1 MRALRKLLDA
11 GHSLILIEHNLDV
24 IRASD
29 WIIDLGPEGGDAG
42 GLVVATGTPEDLRQ
56 HPQSHTGEAL
66 RDYEQALGAGG
77 HSVHERAA
85 VLRKEKLLALS
96 GQAPEAKNA
105 IEIVNAKEHNLKH
118 LNVEIP
124 RGKFN
129 VITGVSGS
137 GKSTLAFDILF
148 NEGQRRYLESLN
160 AYARSIVQPA
170 GRPEVDAVYGIP
182 PTVAIE
188 QRLSRGGRKST
199 VGTTTEVWHFL
210 RLLYVKLGVQ
220 HCIHDGAAVQP
231 QTPERI
237 AAQLLAQFKGQHIG
251 LLAPLVVNRKGVYT
265 ELADWARPRGYTHLR
280 VDGDFLPTSGFPR
293 IDRFKEHTI
302 ELPVASL
309 QVSAQHEDELRTQ
322 LAKALDLGKGVVHVM
337 SSLDGLK
344 EAMEEGRPTAHIGT
358 LQVFSTKRACPV
370 CATSYAELDPRLFS
384 YNSKHGWCP
393 DCVGTGVKLTK
404 EQRKALDD
412 SVLDDKEKGREQ
424 TFAEPEV

>member
-1 MRALRKLLDA
+1 LLEA
-11 GHSLILIEHNLDV
+11 T
-24 IRASD
+24 R
-29 WIIDLGPEGGDAG
+29 GP
-42 GLVVATGTPEDLRQ
+42 T
-56 HPQSHTGEAL
+56 
-66 RDYEQALGAGG
+66 
-77 HSVHERAA
+77 
-85 VLRKEKLLALS
+85 
-96 GQAPEAKNA
+96 KNA
-105 IEIVNAKEHNLKH
+105 IEIVNAKEHNLKS
-118 LNVEIP
+118 LSVDMP

-210 RLLYVKLGVQ
+210 RLLYVKLGTQ
-220 HCIHDGAAVQP
+220 HCVHDGAAVQP
-231 QTPERI
+231 QTPESI
-237 AAQLLAQFKGQHIG
+237 AAQLLTQFRGQHIG

-280 VDGDFLPTSGFPR
+280 VDGNFLPTTNFPR

-309 QVSAQHEDELRTQ
+309 DVSPENEAQLRTA
-322 LAKALDLGKGVVHVM
+322 LADALTHGKGVVHVL
-337 SSLDGLK
+337 SS
-344 EAMEEGRPTAHIGT
+344 IGT
-358 LQVFSTKRACPV
+358 LAAAMESGAPTAGIGHLQVYSTKRACPV

-404 EQRKALDD
+404 EQRKVFDD
-412 SVLDDKEKGREQ
+412 SVLATRKKAASRPLPSPRWK
-424 TFAEPEV
+424 TWTAPPSAPPARARA

>member
-1 MRALRKLLDA
+1 MPSPTRSRSSTPRSTTSK
-11 GHSLILIEHNLDV
+11 SL
-24 IRASD
+24 
-29 WIIDLGPEGGDAG
+29 
-42 GLVVATGTPEDLRQ
+42 
-56 HPQSHTGEAL
+56 
-66 RDYEQALGAGG
+66 
-77 HSVHERAA
+77 SVD
-85 VLRKEKLLALS
+85 
-96 GQAPEAKNA
+96 
-105 IEIVNAKEHNLKH
+105 
-118 LNVEIP
+118 IP
-124 RGKFN
+124 RDKFN

-199 VGTTTEVWHFL
+199 VGTATEVWHFL

-220 HCIHDGAAVQP
+220 HCIHDGAAVAP
-231 QTPERI
+231 QTPDSI
-237 AAQLLAQFKGQHIG
+237 VAQLMRQFRGQHIG

-265 ELADWARPRGYTHLR
+265 ELADWARPRGFTHLR
-280 VDGDFLPTSGFPR
+280 VDGKFLPTTGFPR

-302 ELPVASL
+302 ELPV
-309 QVSAQHEDELRTQ
+309 
-322 LAKALDLGKGVVHVM
+322 M
-337 SSLDGLK
+337 SLDVSPGQR
-344 EAMEEGRPTAHIGT
+344 GRPARGAGERAGARQGRGACAQRPGRSARGHAAPARRPPASAT

-370 CATSYAELDPRLFS
+370 CSTSYAELDPRLFS

-393 DCVGTGVKLTK
+393 ECVGTGVRLTK

-412 SVLDDKEKGREQ
+412 SVRDDNTAAASRPLPRSRSTTWRTTPARPARARG
-424 TFAEPEV
+424 